1 VKAIGFVEAAVA
13 AGKATSLA
21 VLNASSVISQRM
33 KVVAVAVA
41 AAVVAGTEVV
51 VEEVMAVAVVEQ
63 IGTAPKAAVDLTTL
77 DLVTSASSVEQKR
90 KAVAAA
96 ADMAMEVATG
106 VEVMEVVAGVEVEEL
121 TLVLGIGI
129 AQSATST
136 TSAVVTFVSNVVPL
150 KLKRLINVYSSGSLL
165 KWSVVWRI
173 KADYFK

>member
-90 KAVAAA
+90 KAA
-96 ADMAMEVATG
+96 ADMAMEEATG

-136 TSAVVTFVSNVVPL
+136 TSAVVTFVSNVVLL
-150 KLKRLINVYSSGSLL
+150 KLKRLINEYSSGSLL
-165 KWSVVWRI
+165 IWSVVWRI